1 MMTSSRA
8 RERVIALVVIAT
20 IAAAAVATWLYSNRM
35 RRDRDA
41 MLYIPKSSP
50 VTPSTLLLE
59 QYVRIKTVNPPGS
72 EIDGARFL
80 AQRLAE
86 VGVKAEIMEAAPGRA
101 SLYARIKGKRP
112 GDALMLLN
120 HIDVVPPTGKW
131 DRPPFS
137 GSIMIN
143 MVYGRGTADMKGV
156 AICELQAFC
165 DIARSGRVP
174 EHDLVFLA
182 VADEERA
189 GALGTRWLLDHRP
202 DVFEGVRYAIN
213 EGGITEMGRESMVY
227 FGIET
232 GSKQM
237 VDLDLAAPSRD
248 NLLALRRTLEPYI
261 QPRQTMRILPAVREF
276 FSAIAPTRRENR
288 EVLQDIDATMRLE
301 KGWLIPSNY
310 AEMMMNTMWMSGVT
324 PATGGGYKL
333 RVQMRS
339 LPDEE
344 PDARMTW
351 LTGMAKPFGA
361 VIGEVRQKQGPAPP
375 SASDTT
381 LFRLI
386 ASTATRQY
394 HAPAGPEVLPFSTT
408 DSRFLRACGIACY
421 GVQPFPLDFFQSLGI
436 HGPNERVRVDW
447 FEQGVTFTREIVRRW
462 AFETP

>member
-1 MMTSSRA
+1 MTMSSRA
-8 RERVIALVVIAT
+8 REWLIASAVIAVIAAGA
-20 IAAAAVATWLYSNRM
+20 IAARVYSKRA
-35 RRDRDA
+35 RRDLDA

-50 VTPSTLLLE
+50 VTPSTRLLE
-59 QYVRIKTVNPPGS
+59 QYVRIKTVNPPGN
-72 EIDGARFL
+72 EIEGARFL

-86 VGVKAEIMEAAPGRA
+86 CGVKAEIIEAAPGRA
-101 SLYARIKGKRP
+101 SLYARIKGKQP
-112 GDALMLLN
+112 GGALMLLS

-137 GSIMIN
+137 GSVMIN

-174 EHDLVFLA
+174 EHDLVLLA
-182 VADEERA
+182 VADEEHA
-189 GALGTRWLLDHRP
+189 GALGTQWLLDHRP
-202 DVFEGVRYAIN
+202 DVFEGVGYAIN
-213 EGGITEMGRESMVY
+213 EGGITEMERESMVY

-237 VDLDLAAPSRD
+237 VDLDLAAPSRE
-248 NLLALRRTLEPYI
+248 NLLALRRTLEPFI

-276 FSAIAPTRRENR
+276 FGAIAPTRRENR
-288 EVLQDIDATMRLE
+288 ELLQDIDATMRVE
-301 KGWLIPSNY
+301 KGWLIPTNY
-310 AEMMMNTMWMSGVT
+310 ADMLMNTMWMSGTT
-324 PATGGGYKL
+324 PANGGGYKM
-333 RVQMRS
+333 RVQMRN
-339 LPDEE
+339 LPDEQ
-344 PDARMTW
+344 PDARIAW

-361 VIGEVRQKQGPAPP
+361 SVGELRQKQGPAPP
-375 SASDTT
+375 SRADTT

-386 ASTATRQY
+386 ASTASRQY
-394 HAPAGPEVLPFSTT
+394 HVPAGPEVLPFSTT
-408 DSRFLRACGIACY
+408 DSRFLRARGIVCY

-447 FEQGVTFTREIVRRW
+447 FEQGVTFTREVVRKW

>member
-1 MMTSSRA
+1 MSSRA
-8 RERVIALVVIAT
+8 REWIIASAVIAIFGAG
-20 IAAAAVATWLYSNRM
+20 AVGAWVYSSRS
-35 RRDRDA
+35 RRDLDA

-59 QYVRIKTVNPPGS
+59 QYVRIKTVNPPGN
-72 EIDGARFL
+72 EIEGARFL

-86 VGVKAEIMEAAPGRA
+86 AGVKAEIIEAAPGRA

-112 GDALMLLN
+112 GEALILLN
-120 HIDVVPPTGKW
+120 HIDVVPPFGKW
-131 DRPPFS
+131 DRAPFS
-137 GSIMIN
+137 GSVMIN

-165 DIARSGRVP
+165 DIARSGRLP

-182 VADEERA
+182 VADEERG
-189 GALGTRWLLDHRP
+189 GALGTGWLLDHRP

-232 GSKQM
+232 GSKQT
-237 VDLDLAAPSRD
+237 VDLDLVALSRE

-276 FSAIAPTRRENR
+276 FSAVAPTRNENR

-301 KGWLIPSNY
+301 KGWLLPSNY
-310 AEMMMNTMWMSGVT
+310 AEMMMDTMWMSGTT
-324 PATGGGYKL
+324 PANGGGYKM
-333 RVQMRS
+333 RVQMRN
-339 LPDEE
+339 LPDEL
-344 PDARMTW
+344 PDARIAW
-351 LTGMAKPFGA
+351 IGGMAEPFGA
-361 VIGEVRQKQGPAPP
+361 SIGEMRQKQGPAPP
-375 SASDTT
+375 SPSDTP

-386 ASTATRQY
+386 ASTASRQY
-394 HAPAGPEVLPFSTT
+394 HVPTGPEVLPFATT
-408 DSRFLRACGIACY
+408 DSRFLRARGIACY

-447 FEQGVTFTREIVRRW
+447 FEQGVTFTREVVRRW